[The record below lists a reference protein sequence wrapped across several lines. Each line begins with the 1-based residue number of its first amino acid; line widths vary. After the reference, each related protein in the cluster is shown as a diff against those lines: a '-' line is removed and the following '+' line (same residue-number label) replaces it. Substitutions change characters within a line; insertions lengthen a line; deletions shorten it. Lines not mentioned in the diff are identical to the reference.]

1 MSGFFISLGAAAA
14 WGVADFYGAT
24 ETRRSN
30 AFSVLSITQPL
41 GLLLSLLLVAV
52 IGGGDFQLDH
62 LGWATLAGFVGLG
75 GIAFYFMGMATG
87 TISVVAPVATLGVI
101 VPVIFGVVNGEAPST
116 MTSIGIV
123 IGIGAIVFLSYEED
137 PEHKQGARRG
147 LIYGVLAGLGFG
159 LFFVFFDL
167 AEPREPGWEIVGS
180 RLGGTLAI
188 ALVLL
193 LTRTRPRP
201 LRESA
206 KWLVLIAAMDVLA
219 NGLFGLATTQ
229 GALPVVSVGASMYPI
244 FVIALAH
251 VTLGERLHRL
261 QMFGGILALGGSALI
276 VLG

>member
-24 ETRRSN
+24 ETRRSS
-30 AFSVLSITQPL
+30 AYSVLSVTQPL
-41 GLLLSLLLVAV
+41 GLVLALILIAV
-52 IGGGDFQLDH
+52 IGGGEFQLDQF
-62 LGWATLAGFVGLG
+62 GWATLAGFVGLG
-75 GIAFYFMGMATG
+75 GIAFYFMGMAAG

-101 VPVIFGVVNGEAPST
+101 VPVIFGIVNGEVPST
-116 MTSIGIV
+116 MTLIGIV

-167 AEPREPGWEIVGS
+167 AEAREPGWAIVGS
-180 RLGGTLAI
+180 RLGGTLSI

-193 LTRTRPRP
+193 LTRTRPSP

-206 KWLVLIAAMDVLA
+206 KWLVLIAVMDVLA

-229 GALPVVSVGASMYPI
+229 GTLPVVSVGASMYPL

-251 VTLGERLHRL
+251 ITLGERLHRL
-261 QMFGGILALGGSALI
+261 QMLGGLLALGGSALI